1 MAITQ
6 GMRGPRWTAAHVPE
20 EEVKPSA
27 IDTLK
32 MASSTANK
40 ALKVFD
46 KMNESKLK
54 RQGYLESSDYQVQ
67 TASGDTINIF
77 ERKPGEGRYIKD
89 RFRKPGE
96 RIQFSDS
103 FKEHINKTKGMT
115 PEIREQMAQN
125 ISNVLKEDGMGLR
138 EIGPLMEDIAPGYKV
153 KFIDSPT
160 LSPNP
165 DSFFDMPLD
174 DTLLKEGDL
183 LPNKNFLSGATANSG
198 TYIDGLPTDMMYR
211 NPIAQIPTP
220 NDALFPPGSNLMP
233 ETLPSNAFDLGGPVP
248 LGGGNTNPIGGM
260 LRNKF
265 VAQPGV
271 AQGPG
276 MQAFKALKYGTKG
289 AGGPGFFKTLFPG
302 AGGAAGTAAG
312 TTAAGAGA
320 GAAGAGAANTGLMA
334 GMGPLG
340 WTMLAGSLLGKLGL
354 FKKHTL
360 LGKIFSDERLKNN
373 IITVG
378 KSKKGIPIKE
388 FGYNGLE
395 GRYRGVI
402 SKDVPWAISKDN
414 ASGYDM
420 VDYSKIDVPFE
431 RIK

>member
-1 MAITQ
+1 MKDLGTLDKS
-6 GMRGPRWTAAHVPE
+6 GKLTGLDWSG
-20 EEVKPSA
+20 KPAVARDMFGKPLPNFKNFDDVISHA
-27 IDTLK
+27 KNPFDTYTK
-32 MASSTANK
+32 W
-40 ALKVFD
+40 
-46 KMNESKLK
+46 
-54 RQGYLESSDYQVQ
+54 
-67 TASGDTINIF
+67 
-77 ERKPGEGRYIKD
+77 GEGSHTPGDKGRGVFKRIGTEEGPFKRFFRGEGFGSKFGTGEGALSKIGEGAVKSAWQDSVPGKIIKA
-89 RFRKPGE
+89 FG
-96 RIQFSDS
+96 Q
-103 FKEHINKTKGMT
+103 TK
-115 PEIREQMAQN
+115 
-125 ISNVLKEDGMGLR
+125 K
-138 EIGPLMEDIAPGYKV
+138 
-153 KFIDSPT
+153 
-160 LSPNP
+160 
-165 DSFFDMPLD
+165 
-174 DTLLKEGDL
+174 
-183 LPNKNFLSGATANSG
+183 
-198 TYIDGLPTDMMYR
+198 
-211 NPIAQIPTP
+211 
-220 NDALFPPGSNLMP
+220 
-233 ETLPSNAFDLGGPVP
+233 
-248 LGGGNTNPIGGM
+248 
-260 LRNKF
+260 
-265 VAQPGV
+265 
-271 AQGPG
+271 
-276 MQAFKALKYGTKG
+276 